1 MVVLLKPGYEIGRQ
15 VAEDPIVWVIDDF
28 VSAAE
33 REHIMSLV
41 ASKMNPA
48 KVSRLGENATSE
60 KRTGSVGWIK
70 HNQTQIIRSLVRR
83 VGDLVGIP
91 VSHAESLQVVHYGE
105 TQQYKPHFDAWDIS
119 TPKGRQKTAKGGNRL
134 VTALMYLN
142 DVEAGGATGFPE
154 LDLEVEA
161 VPGRLCLFHNLSE
174 VGASERHPLALHGGL
189 PVVAGE
195 KWACNLWFREGRYQV
210 GSGAPISA
218 RTMPQGKQ
226 AAKRKKR
233 R

>member
-15 VAEDPIVWVIDDF
+15 VADDPIVWVIDDF
-28 VSAAE
+28 VSPGE
-33 REHIMSLV
+33 REHITGLV

-48 KVSRLGENATSE
+48 KVSRLGQNATSE

-70 HNQTQIIRSLVRR
+70 HNQTQTVRSLVRR

-105 TQQYKPHFDAWDIS
+105 TQQYKPHFDAWDIG

-142 DVEAGGATGFPE
+142 EVDEGGATGFPE
-154 LDLEVEA
+154 LGVEVEA

-174 VGASERHPLALHGGL
+174 VGASERHPRALHGGL

-195 KWACNLWFREGRYQV
+195 KWACNLWFRERRYQV
-210 GSGAPISA
+210 GSAAPISS

-226 AAKRKKR
+226 PPKRKKR